1 MRAGPDEPLG
11 VGASAP
17 AGGSAGTVDDA
28 GERRKGAIAGAVAYA
43 LWGLF
48 PLVFHQLRDVAALEV
63 LGHRIVWSFV
73 VVVAVLS
80 IRRDRAWTRVLRS
93 PGPARRRLVLAA
105 CFISVNWL
113 VYVWAIAEGRV
124 LEAALGYYI
133 NPLFTVALGV
143 VVLRERLGR
152 GQIVALALGA
162 ASVLV
167 LTVAY
172 GQVPWVSLVLAGS
185 FGTYGYLKK
194 GVDEAALTTLAV
206 ETTVLVPFA
215 VVGLVVAEVRGGA
228 AFLHGSTGRDL
239 LLVALGAIT
248 AAPLLLFAASARR
261 VPLVLLGLLQYVTPT
276 MQFLIGVLVLG
287 EDLPADRLAG
297 FALVWAALV
306 VLGLDAVRRSR
317 PGLRAVDVEAAAGPG

>member
-1 MRAGPDEPLG
+1 MRAHPEG
-11 VGASAP
+11 
-17 AGGSAGTVDDA
+17 A
-28 GERRKGAIAGAVAYA
+28 GERRKGAIAGAIAYT
-43 LWGLF
+43 LWGGF

-80 IRRDRAWTRVLRS
+80 IRRDRAWLQVLRT
-93 PGPARRRLVLAA
+93 PGPSRRRLVLAA
-105 CFISVNWL
+105 AFISVNWL

-143 VVLRERLGR
+143 VVLRENLSR
-152 GQIVALALGA
+152 GQLVALVLGA
-162 ASVLV
+162 ASVVV

-172 GQVPWVSLVLAGS
+172 GRLPWVSLVLAAS

-194 GVDEAALTTLAV
+194 GVTESALPTLAV
-206 ETTVLVPFA
+206 ETTVLFPFA
-215 VVGLVVAEVRGGA
+215 AVGLIVAEMRGGA
-228 AFLHGSTGRDL
+228 AFLHGSVGRDL
-239 LLVALGAIT
+239 LLIALGAIT

-261 VPLVLLGLLQYVTPT
+261 VPLVLLGLLQYLTPT
-276 MQFLIGVLVLG
+276 MQFLIAVLVLD
-287 EDLPADRLAG
+287 EDLPADRLVG

-306 VLGLDAVRRSR
+306 VLGGDAVRRSR
-317 PGLRAVDVEAAAGPG
+317 RGARAAPATPVVDVG